1 MTASEKFSGYSIQI
15 GSEDIIDSKVLSLI
29 AEDAEG
35 NVDTGKAER
44 KLLDV
49 LKETRVR
56 IGTLLKTDNVSLTW
70 SNGLV
75 QPS

>member
-56 IGTLLKTDNVSLTW
+56 IGTSYVPPVKLNNFFLKNS
-70 SNGLV
+70 
-75 QPS
+75 

>member
-56 IGTLLKTDNVSLTW
+56 IGTLLKTDNVF
-70 SNGLV
+70 
-75 QPS
+75 